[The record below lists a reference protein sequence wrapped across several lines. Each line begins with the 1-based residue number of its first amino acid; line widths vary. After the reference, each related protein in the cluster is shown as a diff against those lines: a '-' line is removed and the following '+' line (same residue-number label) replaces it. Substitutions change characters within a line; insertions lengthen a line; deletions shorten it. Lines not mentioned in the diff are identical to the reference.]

1 MFKFIFNLFIGV
13 GAILIAAST
22 ITLSSNN
29 FVSLVGPVTASS
41 VNDVIKSF
49 NSKGVIDYMEDNKK
63 INLYINSPGGSVFA
77 GNHLVQYIKTL
88 QDSNIEVN
96 CIAQNFMSM
105 GFVIMQSC
113 TNRYIMFDSVGMQ
126 HQMSLGLRGNI
137 ENIRTHFG
145 LLDRINNVIIDMEI
159 TKIRMERDVYLKK
172 ILSDWWLFG
181 EENVKEGVADKLV
194 TVKCIP
200 SIINEKV
207 KRTDSIFGIDFS
219 IELNKCPILM
229 DIKLIDLES
238 KQSVNTTKLFKY
250 YDFVNYPFNV
260 KEIVE
265 KFRLT

>member
-1 MFKFIFNLFIGV
+1 MFKSLFTFLIGV
-13 GAILIAAST
+13 TFATAST
-22 ITLSSNN
+22 ITLSANN
-29 FVSLVGPVTASS
+29 FVSMVGPVTASS

-49 NSKGVIDYMEDNKK
+49 NTKGVIDYMEDNKK

-113 TNRYIMFDSVGMQ
+113 TNRYVMFDSIGMQ

-137 ENIRTHFG
+137 ENIRNHFS
-145 LLDRINNVIIDMEI
+145 LLDRINNVIINMEI
-159 TKIRMERDVYLKK
+159 TKIKMDREIYLQK

-181 EENVKEGVADKLV
+181 EENIKEGVADKLV
-194 TVKCIP
+194 TVKCVP
-200 SIINEKV
+200 SIINDKV
-207 KRTDSIFGIDFS
+207 KRNDSIFGVDFT

-229 DIKLIDLES
+229 DIKLLDMDS
-238 KQSVNTTKLFKY
+238 KNKVNVTKLYKY

-265 KFRLT
+265 KFRLN

>member
-1 MFKFIFNLFIGV
+1 MLKSFFTF
-13 GAILIAAST
+13 LIAATFAGAAT

-41 VNDVIKSF
+41 VNDAIKSF
-49 NSKGVIDYMEDNKK
+49 SSKGVIDYMEDNKK

-113 TNRYIMFDSVGMQ
+113 TNRYVMFDSVGMQ

-137 ENIRTHFG
+137 ENIRTHFS
-145 LLDRINNVIIDMEI
+145 LLDRINNIIIDMEI
-159 TKIRMERDVYLKK
+159 TKIKMDRELYLKK

-181 EENVKEGVADKLV
+181 EESVRDGVADKLV
-194 TVKCIP
+194 TVKCVP
-200 SIINEKV
+200 TIIYEKV
-207 KRTDSIFGIDFS
+207 KRTDTIFNIDFT

-229 DIKLIDLES
+229 DIKLIDLDS
-238 KQSVNTTKLFKY
+238 KHSINITKLFKY

>member
-1 MFKFIFNLFIGV
+1 MFKSFFSF
-13 GAILIAAST
+13 LIAATFAAATT
-22 ITLSSNN
+22 ITLSANN
-29 FVSLVGPVTASS
+29 FVSMVGPVTASS

-49 NSKGVIDYMEDNKK
+49 NTKGVIDYMEDNKK

-113 TNRYIMFDSVGMQ
+113 TNRYVMFDSVGMQ
-126 HQMSLGLRGNI
+126 HQMSLGLHGNI
-137 ENIRTHFG
+137 ENIRTHFS

-159 TKIRMERDVYLKK
+159 NKIKIDREFYLKK

-181 EENVKEGVADKLV
+181 EESVKEGVADKLV
-194 TVKCIP
+194 TVKCVP
-200 SIINEKV
+200 SIINDKV
-207 KRTDSIFGIDFS
+207 KRNDSIFGNNFS

-229 DIKLIDLES
+229 DIKLLDMDL
-238 KQSVNTTKLFKY
+238 KNNVNVTKLHKY

-265 KFRLT
+265 KFRLN

>member
-1 MFKFIFNLFIGV
+1 MFKSFFTFFITATF
-13 GAILIAAST
+13 IAAST
-22 ITLSSNN
+22 ITLSANN

-49 NSKGVIDYMEDNKK
+49 SSKGVIDYMEDNKK

-88 QDSNIEVN
+88 QDTNIDIN

-113 TNRYIMFDSVGMQ
+113 TNRYVMFDSIGMQ

-137 ENIRTHFG
+137 ENIRTHFS
-145 LLDRINNVIIDMEI
+145 LLDRINNAIIDIEI
-159 TKIRMERDVYLKK
+159 AKIKMDREVYLKK

-229 DIKLIDLES
+229 DIKLLDMDS
-238 KQSVNTTKLFKY
+238 KNNVNATKLHKY

-265 KFRLT
+265 KFRLS

>member
-1 MFKFIFNLFIGV
+1 MFKSFFSFIIG
-13 GAILIAAST
+13 ATYIAATT
-22 ITLSSNN
+22 ITLSANN

-49 NSKGVIDYMEDNKK
+49 SSKGVIDYIEDNRK

-88 QDSNIEVN
+88 QDSNIDVN

-113 TNRYIMFDSVGMQ
+113 TNRYIMFDSIGMQ

-137 ENIRTHFG
+137 ENIRTHFS
-145 LLDRINNVIIDMEI
+145 LLDRINNIIINMEI
-159 TKIRMERDVYLKK
+159 TKIKMDREIYLQK

-194 TVKCIP
+194 NVKCSP
-200 SIINEKV
+200 LIINEKV
-207 KRTDSIFGIDFS
+207 KRTDSIFGIDFT

-229 DIKLIDLES
+229 DIKLLDMDS
-238 KQSVNTTKLFKY
+238 KNNINASKLQKY

-265 KFRLT
+265 KFRLN